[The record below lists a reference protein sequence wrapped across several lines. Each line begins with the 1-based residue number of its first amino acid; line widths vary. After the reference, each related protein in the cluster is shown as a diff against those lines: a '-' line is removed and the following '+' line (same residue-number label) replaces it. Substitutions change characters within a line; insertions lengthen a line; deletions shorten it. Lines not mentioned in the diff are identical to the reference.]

1 MTPGG
6 GGSEPE
12 AEMTRADCRGVLTCL
27 AVEGR
32 FLEAATVPELREQAL
47 RAQAGGA
54 AAVFVGESTLGDP
67 IVLAAGVAASV
78 HDVQL
83 GVRIA
88 FAADGRHPAMLAR
101 DLTSLDLVSGGR
113 SVLCF
118 EPPFDND
125 LAEAITLCRALWHEG
140 VVARVGPRFPAH
152 APATRAR
159 PLSEASPL
167 VALDLTA
174 VDTVPPSLPG
184 LVDLLLHP
192 TPDPLI
198 CQMEHV

>member
-1 MTPGG
+1 
-6 GGSEPE
+6 
-12 AEMTRADCRGVLTCL
+12 MTRADGRGVLTCL

-32 FLEAATVPELREQAL
+32 FLDAASVPELREQAL
-47 RAQAGGA
+47 WAQAGGA
-54 AAVFVGESTLGDP
+54 AAVFVGEGTLGDP

-78 HDVQL
+78 HDVWL

-88 FAADGRHPAMLAR
+88 LESDGRHPAMLAR
-101 DLTSLDLVSGGR
+101 ESTSLDLISEGP

-118 EPPFDND
+118 EPPFDDD

-140 VVARVGPRFPAH
+140 VVARQGPSFPAY

-159 PLSEASPL
+159 PLSDASPL

-174 VDTVPPSLPG
+174 GDSVPSSFRG
-184 LVDLLLHP
+184 LVDLLLRP
-192 TPDPLI
+192 TPDPLL
-198 CQMEHV
+198 CQMEHQ